1 MVWAMDISR
10 TYVDRDQIMG
20 RITWISPYY
29 LLPQPLRV
37 WLLSSQQMGKG
48 IMSWR
53 FTFGLTPSGFH
64 TGERPLSSNKGLNA
78 IQGITFGVLVK
89 CCGNS
94 FQHLFPLIPCSYQFR
109 HLFSL

>member
-37 WLLSSQQMGKG
+37 WLLSLQQVGEG
-48 IMSWR
+48 IMSWH
-53 FTFGLTPSGFH
+53 FAFGLTPSSFH
-64 TGERPLSSNKGLNA
+64 AGERPLRSHKGLNL
-78 IQGITFGVLVK
+78 IQVITFLRILV
-89 CCGNS
+89 
-94 FQHLFPLIPCSYQFR
+94 
-109 HLFSL
+109 